1 MAYLGIVP
9 PTEIDRLRDEN
20 AALRRRVETA
30 ERDIEVLRAEALAR
44 RAEVRTLAEQLPA
57 AVSRR
62 TLLTQLVHSASPAN
76 VVRSLRRR
84 G

>member
-20 AALRRRVETA
+20 AELRRRVEAA

-57 AVSRR
+57 AVSRKA
-62 TLLTQLVHSASPAN
+62 LLAQMARSANPAN
-76 VVRSLRRR
+76 VLRSRRR
-84 G
+84 RN